1 MSSNYL
7 VELQKKN
14 QAKQKK
20 GFEIFFHDTN
30 KVKNIEERAE
40 NPEEEEEKL
49 PKEEKAAPTEEG
61 YKKIIEE
68 KPEIALK
75 QTKIKLIDKTKTAA
89 IDRETILKRIK
100 EKIAKKSS
108 PLEEEEKKEEK
119 EEIKP
124 APKVVMQPDKK
135 IKITIK
141 PPKPA
146 AKPDAEKEK
155 EAQEK
160 GTEEPKVEKP
170 KRGRPKIKV
179 VTKLTRSEIVLD
191 KKKLAE
197 RLPKHEKIKHRVS
210 NYYMNNRKISIEK
223 INQLF
228 EPFRKE
234 LTENKEL
241 INCDAAAGSGDF
253 KPLLHQKIILDY
265 LNLHTPYRGLLL
277 YYGLGAG
284 KSCSSIVIAEGMKSD
299 KKVFIMTPKSLKM
312 NFFSELKKC
321 GDPIFKKNQYWE
333 FVGTAGHVDYTGLLS
348 KALSLPE
355 EYIEKN
361 GGAWLVDVNKPSNY
375 SELTS
380 AQQKSLDEQLNAMI
394 RTKYIDLNYNGMRM
408 QNLKELTN
416 NFTMNPFDHS
426 VIIIDEAHNFVSRIV
441 NKIKK
446 PKSFSYMLYDLLLKA
461 TDARIVL
468 LTGTPIIN
476 YPNEIG
482 ILFNLLRGYIKTWTF
497 FIDVKTS
504 EKVNREHILNMFDK
518 ANFNTY
524 DYVEYSGNKLTITR
538 NPYGFINMKKQVRN
552 RAPKGGKGIRK
563 TKKDSKPTGL
573 RKTKKREESEEI
585 VDVSQQIEEYEEMQ
599 LDEETEQ
606 FRKDIYKTGDAM
618 LVPGLDDSSYV
629 YGGSASDSYNGVRLD
644 STGNL
649 SDADFMKTV
658 VKILKDNDIQ
668 VMDGA
673 TEIKLNKALP
683 DNSDAFLN
691 MFIDQDS
698 ALLKNKNLFQKRILG
713 LVSYFRSA
721 QEKLLP
727 RFVES
732 EPSKTAD
739 NTTYHIVESEM
750 SPYQFEIYSKIRK
763 EEREQEKASKKK
775 TKKAQN
781 EEDLFTISSTYR
793 IFSRAACNYVFP
805 QPPGRPMPESGEKEV
820 ISEAILDATPA
831 NQLQEVDSF
840 ADVDDEDEEE
850 KVDKSAVAT
859 SYHERIQ
866 HALNY
871 LQEHANECLTASAQ
885 RGLETYSPKFLNIL
899 ENIMDEENVGLHLV
913 YSQFRTLEGIGIL
926 KLILEAN
933 GFEQLQIKKGAG
945 DEWTM
950 VEPEDI
956 SKPRFMLYTGTET
969 DEEKEILRNI
979 YNSQWEYVPMSIRRR
994 LQEIADNNFM
1004 GEIVKIIMITS
1015 SGAEGINLKNT
1026 RFVHIV
1032 EPYWNLVRLE
1042 QVIGRARRIC
1052 SHQDLPEELRTVKVF
1067 LYLATLSEKQRT
1079 SDDNKELIINDLSKL
1094 DKKTPITT
1102 DESLFEI
1109 ARIKDNINQQLLTAI
1124 KETAVDCSLYSS
1136 NRKETFA
1143 CYGYGKITSNDF
1155 SSIPDIEEDQHQKEE
1170 LNVATQKL
1178 KGLVKIKMGKDEYAF
1193 DKKTNNVYD
1202 MESYKRAK
1210 SIPGENLILVGK
1222 IVEKNGKKIIEP
1234 V

>member
-1 MSSNYL
+1 MSSNHL
-7 VELQKKN
+7 VQLQKKN

-20 GFEIFFHDTN
+20 GFEIFFYNN
-30 KVKNIEERAE
+30 KDKNVVENVVVKPKTEKDEEE
-40 NPEEEEEKL
+40 DEEEEK
-49 PKEEKAAPTEEG
+49 PVEEG
-61 YKKIIEE
+61 YKKIVED
-68 KPEIALK
+68 KPEKTEKHPRI
-75 QTKIKLIDKTKTAA
+75 KIIDKSATSV
-89 IDRETILKRIK
+89 IDRAAILKRIK
-100 EKIAKKSS
+100 EKTIKKLT
-108 PLEEEEKKEEK
+108 PIVEEKEI

-124 APKVVMQPDKK
+124 APKAVQQPDKK

-141 PPKPA
+141 RPNLKKETKIEDGVQDAVEQEPA
-146 AKPDAEKEK
+146 A
-155 EAQEK
+155 
-160 GTEEPKVEKP
+160 EKP
-170 KRGRPKIKV
+170 KRGRPKLKI
-179 VTKLTRSEIVLD
+179 VTKLNRSEIVLD

-210 NYYMNNRKISIEK
+210 NFYMNNRKISIEK

-234 LTENKEL
+234 LTDDKAL
-241 INCDAAAGSGDF
+241 ISCDAGAGSGDF

-265 LNLHTPYRGLLL
+265 LNLYTPYRGLLL

-299 KKVFIMTPKSLKM
+299 KKIFIMTPKSLKM

-333 FVGTAGHVDYTGLLS
+333 FVSTTGHTDYTSLLS
-348 KALSLPE
+348 KALSLTE

-361 GGAWLVDVNKPSNY
+361 AGAWLVDVNKPSNY

-380 AQQKSLDEQLNAMI
+380 AQQKSLDDQLNAMI

-408 QNLKELTN
+408 PNLKELTN
-416 NFTMNPFDHS
+416 DFTINPFDHS
-426 VIIIDEAHNFVSRIV
+426 VIVIDEAHNFVSRIV

-504 EKVNREHILNMFDK
+504 EKVNREGILTMFDK

-538 NPYGFINMKKQVRN
+538 NPYGFINMKKQVRS
-552 RAPKGGKGIRK
+552 RAPKGGEKMSQTKKSLKITKGTRK
-563 TKKDSKPTGL
+563 TKKIHKPEHKIEDDVATQI
-573 RKTKKREESEEI
+573 TK
-585 VDVSQQIEEYEEMQ
+585 YEEMN
-599 LDEETEQ
+599 LNPEMIQ
-606 FRKDIYKTGDAM
+606 FRKDIYNGDTT
-618 LVPGLDDSSYV
+618 VPGLDNHV
-629 YGGSASDSYNGVRLD
+629 QGGNASENYNGVRLD

-649 SDADFMKTV
+649 SDADFMRTV
-658 VKILKDNDIQ
+658 IRILKENEIQ

-673 TEIKLNKALP
+673 TEVKLNKALP

-721 QEKLLP
+721 QENLLP

-732 EPSKTAD
+732 EPTQSVD
-739 NTTYHIVESEM
+739 NTTYHVVESEM
-750 SPYQFEIYSKIRK
+750 SSYQFEIYSKIRK

-775 TKKAQN
+775 TKKAQT
-781 EEDLFTISSTYR
+781 EEELYTIASTYR

-820 ISEAILDATPA
+820 INEATLDATPA
-831 NQLQEVDSF
+831 NQLQDVDSF
-840 ADVDDEDEEE
+840 ADVDDEDDEE
-850 KVDKSAVAT
+850 KVDKSAVST
-859 SYHERIQ
+859 SYNERIQ
-866 HALNY
+866 QALNY
-871 LQEHANECLTASAQ
+871 LREHADECLTAN
-885 RGLETYSPKFLNIL
+885 GLESLSPKFLNIL
-899 ENIMDEENVGLHLV
+899 ENITDEENVGLHLL

-933 GFEQLQIKKGAG
+933 GFEQLQIKKESG
-945 DEWTM
+945 DEWVM
-950 VEPEDI
+950 VEPQDI

-994 LQEIADNNFM
+994 LQEISDNNFM

-1067 LYLATLSEKQRT
+1067 LYLATLSEKQKT

-1109 ARIKDNINQQLLTAI
+1109 ARIKDNINQQILTAI
-1124 KETAVDCSLYSS
+1124 KETAVDCSLYSN

-1155 SSIPDIEEDQHQKEE
+1155 SSIPDIDEDQHQKEE
-1170 LNVATQKL
+1170 FNVATQKI
-1178 KGLVKIKMGKDEYAF
+1178 KGLVKIKLGKDEYAF

-1202 MESYKRAK
+1202 LESYKRAK
-1210 SIPGENLILVGK
+1210 TIPGENLILVGK
-1222 IVEKNGKKIIEP
+1222 IVEKDGKKVIGRI
-1234 V
+1234 